1 MDEQGA
7 EMLISAVI
15 PVGGRHSDISALY
28 QEYRSG
34 LQQVGARFELIFV
47 IDGPHADV
55 VDSLERIQ
63 REDQSV
69 VVVLLTRS
77 FGEATALMA
86 GFQQAHGSIIMTLP
100 AYYQIEASELPKLVA
115 GLEMADMA
123 VARRQP
129 RAGGLFERLRRSL
142 FHGLVA
148 WVTGLHYSDL
158 GCGARVF
165 KKRVIDEISL
175 YGDQHRFL
183 AVLANRQGF
192 RVTEVDVHQSPK
204 DRFDGSYRVREYA
217 HRVLDI
223 LTLLFLVRFTK
234 KPLRFF
240 GMVGVITFSLS
251 ALVLV
256 YLGIDRLVF
265 GAALADRPALLL
277 ASLLAVV
284 GLQLFAIGLLGELII
299 FTHARHLKDY
309 QVEEVIRFPREAA
322 APGDGVAP
330 RPALSV
336 DM

>member
-1 MDEQGA
+1 MDELGA

-165 KKRVIDEISL
+165 KKQVIDEISL

-309 QVEEVIRFPREAA
+309 QVEEVIRFPREAP
-322 APGDGVAP
+322 APGAGEAP

-336 DM
+336 DI